1 MTDIDYDELRPNQV
15 KALTALV
22 EGHTIVEAAGLADVS
37 RSTLQKW
44 MQEDDAFRAAF
55 RATKADALDTVAR
68 KLLRL
73 GVKAVDT
80 LQAILDTSQNESV
93 KARTAIDS
101 INALF
106 KSHEVMA
113 LEERLAVLEAKLG
126 EGGRP

>member
-15 KALTALV
+15 KALTALL
-22 EGHTIVEAAGLADVS
+22 EGHTIVESAGLADVS

-44 MQEDDAFRAAF
+44 MQEDEAFRAAF

-80 LQAILDTSQNESV
+80 LQAILDTSQNEGV

-113 LEERLAVLEAKLG
+113 LEERLTTLEAKLR